1 MRAPRGDHGGMETGQ
16 TITVHVTPRAARA
29 RIEDSGA
36 GLRVYV
42 TVAPENGKAN
52 AEVQKALARHL
63 GLPKSA
69 LRLIR
74 GARSRE
80 KTFERV

>member
-1 MRAPRGDHGGMETGQ
+1 MQTGD
-16 TITVHVTPRAARA
+16 TITVKVTPKASRA
-29 RIEDSGA
+29 RITEGA
-36 GLRVYV
+36 EGLHVYV

-52 AEVQKALARHL
+52 AEVQKALAKHL

-69 LRLIR
+69 LKLIR
-74 GARSRE
+74 GAKSRE